1 MGKQVTCII
10 LDDEPF
16 AVRLLEDY
24 CNKISFL
31 EVVYAG
37 DDPYKVLELLN
48 SDAIDI
54 IFIDIQMP
62 ELTGMELMDM
72 AKSHHNFIITSA
84 YREYAL
90 EAFKYNVMDFLLK
103 PVSFGRF
110 YQSVEKYMRWQQS
123 FNDKARTEHLIVKAD
138 RKLHKVLVDS
148 ILYIEALKDY
158 IRIHTT
164 EDKIIV
170 HGNMKDIIKKL
181 PTGEF
186 LRIHRSYIIPVNHIK
201 TLEGNRIWIGNSLHF
216 PVGETYRKKVAEYFN
231 AE

>member
-1 MGKQVTCII
+1 MEKQVTCII

-16 AVRLLEDY
+16 AVKLLEDY

-31 EVVYAG
+31 KVVYAG
-37 DDPYKVLELLN
+37 DNAYKVLELLN

-54 IFIDIQMP
+54 VFIDIQMP
-62 ELTGMELMDM
+62 ELTGMELMDLV
-72 AKSHHNFIITSA
+72 KSEHNFIITSA

-103 PVSFGRF
+103 PISFGRF
-110 YQSVEKYMRWQQS
+110 YQSVEKFMRWKNTFQ
-123 FNDKARTEHLIVKAD
+123 DKSGPEHLIVKAD

-158 IRIHTT
+158 IRIHTK
-164 EDKIIV
+164 EDRIVV
-170 HGNMKDIIKKL
+170 HGNMKDIIRKL
-181 PTGEF
+181 PPGEF
-186 LRIHRSYIIPVNHIK
+186 LRIHRSYIIPVKHIK
-201 TLEGNRIWIGNSLHF
+201 TLEGNRIFIGNSLQF